1 MTEVTPNV
9 AQSAGQ
15 AGVVVRASTWHRLV
29 RNPMG
34 LTALVILGVIV
45 LIAVLAP
52 LVAPGDPNFADI
64 GNVLAGPGGGSWL
77 GTDSAGRDIASRLV
91 YGAQVT
97 LLSAALAAAVA
108 IAIGLPAGLLAG
120 YYGGTFDGLAN
131 WTTNILLALPSMVVL
146 LAVRA
151 AIGPSTWIAMV
162 VFGVLLSPGYYR
174 LTRTAVQS
182 VRNELY
188 VDAARVSGLSDGRII
203 ARHIFSVV
211 RAPIIIQT
219 AMVCGVAISIQSAL
233 EFLGLGDP
241 MVPTWGV
248 MVADGFR
255 NIYRAPLTLV
265 WPSAA
270 IAVTIAAFV
279 LLGNALRDSLE
290 DLEKVKEKRARPV
303 GPAARRAVPPVA
315 VESGTEHH
323 LLKVTGLG
331 IGYPQPGGGRKTVV
345 DGVSFHVDRNEVL
358 GIVGESG
365 SGKTQT
371 AFAILG
377 LLPDNAIVTGGAIQ
391 FDGVYTVAPDDDHV
405 HQDRLAPLRGKR
417 ISYIPQEP
425 MSNLDPAF
433 TVGSQLT
440 RPMVRILGITKA
452 AARDRALNLLA
463 SVGIPEPQRTYDAYP
478 HEISGGMAQRVLIAG
493 AISCEPDLIIADEP
507 TTALD
512 VTVQAEVLDVLRELQ
527 SRLGLGIVVVT
538 HNFGVVADI
547 CDRVVVMQ
555 NGRLVEEGPV
565 RAILRS
571 PQDPYTK
578 VLLASMLENKPPMTP
593 LLTEEKLSPLLTEDE
608 LVQAEESLELTT

>member
-1 MTEVTPNV
+1 
-9 AQSAGQ
+9 
-15 AGVVVRASTWHRLV
+15 
-29 RNPMG
+29 
-34 LTALVILGVIV
+34 
-45 LIAVLAP
+45 
-52 LVAPGDPNFADI
+52 
-64 GNVLAGPGGGSWL
+64 
-77 GTDSAGRDIASRLV
+77 
-91 YGAQVT
+91 
-97 LLSAALAAAVA
+97 
-108 IAIGLPAGLLAG
+108 
-120 YYGGTFDGLAN
+120 
-131 WTTNILLALPSMVVL
+131 
-146 LAVRA
+146 
-151 AIGPSTWIAMV
+151 
-162 VFGVLLSPGYYR
+162 
-174 LTRTAVQS
+174 
-182 VRNELY
+182 
-188 VDAARVSGLSDGRII
+188 
-203 ARHIFSVV
+203 
-211 RAPIIIQT
+211 
-219 AMVCGVAISIQSAL
+219 
-233 EFLGLGDP
+233 
-241 MVPTWGV
+241 
-248 MVADGFR
+248 
-255 NIYRAPLTLV
+255 
-265 WPSAA
+265 
-270 IAVTIAAFV
+270 
-279 LLGNALRDSLE
+279 
-290 DLEKVKEKRARPV
+290 
-303 GPAARRAVPPVA
+303 VA

-391 FDGVYTVAPDDDHV
+391 FDGAYTVAPDDDHV